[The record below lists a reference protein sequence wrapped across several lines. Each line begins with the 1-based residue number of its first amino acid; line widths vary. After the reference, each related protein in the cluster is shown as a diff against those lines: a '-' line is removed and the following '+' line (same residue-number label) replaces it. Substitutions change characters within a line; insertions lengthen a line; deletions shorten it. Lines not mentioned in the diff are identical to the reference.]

1 MKKLL
6 GRKKGRYVLE
16 AAVLMPG
23 ICILLV
29 YLVYFTL
36 YTHDCAVVTHGML
49 ESGVKGIYRDARSD
63 AARKEQIQEDLKDK
77 LEERLIWIEDAEV
90 NVTADPVRVKIE
102 VSGKGRFLPAQ
113 IQIKKEETLWRIAP
127 CKVIRR
133 SRWLRKTGEE

>member
-77 LEERLIWIEDAEV
+77 L
-90 NVTADPVRVKIE
+90 
-102 VSGKGRFLPAQ
+102 
-113 IQIKKEETLWRIAP
+113 
-127 CKVIRR
+127 
-133 SRWLRKTGEE
+133 